1 LSHDDIQYCT
11 PKRTKYKE
19 QGPDKTRKKKRN
31 VNGRTTLQPEQKSVK
46 DPPRET
52 KYREKYE
59 KTVNKARKSRLFW

>member
-1 LSHDDIQYCT
+1 MIYNIAHQ
-11 PKRTKYKE
+11 KE
-19 QGPDKTRKKKRN
+19 QNTKNKAQIKQEKKKRN